1 MADCTATT
9 KKGAPCGN
17 QAKRGEALCASHLGL
32 AHRPTKL
39 SEDVQHRVVV
49 LLRQGNY
56 AETAARFAG
65 ISPATFHGWRE
76 RGEADLDAGMRSEF
90 SEFFEATTRARAE
103 GEATLLQQIRLAA
116 QGAGGKPGD
125 WRAAAWILERTAPDR
140 FGARQE
146 LKHSGDGL
154 RLAGPPELPQDED
167 RLREVASI
175 LSDIG
180 VLGPLDGGLDG

>member
-1 MADCTATT
+1 MADCAGITQ
-9 KKGAPCGN
+9 KGAPCQN
-17 QAKRGEALCASHLGL
+17 QAKRGERFCASHLGL

-39 SEDVQHRVVV
+39 SEEVQQRAVA

-56 AETAARFAG
+56 IETAARIAG
-65 ISPATFHGWRE
+65 ISPATYHGWRE
-76 RGEADLDAGMRSEF
+76 RGEADLHAGMRTEF

-116 QGAGGKPGD
+116 QGADGRPGD

-175 LSDIG
+175 LIDIG
-180 VLGPLDGGLDG
+180 VLDALDGGLDD